1 MHAIGATLKTSTV
14 ILADD
19 HPLVRRGVRSLF
31 QPIPE
36 FSIVAEAK
44 DGFEAVEL
52 VERWSPDVLIVD
64 ITMPG
69 LDGMEVTRRA
79 AQRSPGTRAVIL
91 SMHEDE
97 AHVFEALRAGA
108 MAYVL
113 KRAVADDLVEAVRAA
128 LGGQHYLSPPLSAR
142 ALEDYAAEIGGR
154 SGRGRPL
161 DPYDGLSPRQREVL
175 HLAAKGM
182 TYAEMATRLGV
193 SPHTVEAHL
202 SALMRKM
209 GFHNSREIIRYAL
222 KRGLTD

>member
-1 MHAIGATLKTSTV
+1 MQTIGATLKTATI

-31 QPIPE
+31 QPFPE
-36 FSIVAEAK
+36 FSIVAEAE
-44 DGFEAVEL
+44 DGFAAVEL
-52 VERWSPDVLIVD
+52 VGRWSPDVLIVD

-69 LDGMEVTRRA
+69 LDGMEVIRQT
-79 AQRSPGTRAVIL
+79 AQRCPENRSVIL

-108 MAYVL
+108 TAYVL

-128 LGGQHYLSPPLSAR
+128 LEGRRYLSPPLSAR
-142 ALEDYAAEIGGR
+142 ALEDYAAGVGGR
-154 SGRGRPL
+154 SGQPL
-161 DPYDGLSPRQREVL
+161 DAYGALTPRQREVL

-182 TYAEMATRLGV
+182 TYAEMATHMGV
-193 SPHTVEAHL
+193 SQHTVEAHL
-202 SALMRKM
+202 SNLMRKL
-209 GFHNSREIIRYAL
+209 GFHSTREIIRYAF

>member
-1 MHAIGATLKTSTV
+1 MQTIGATLKTATI

-31 QPIPE
+31 QPFPE
-36 FSIVAEAK
+36 YSIVAEAE
-44 DGFEAVEL
+44 DGFTAVEL

-69 LDGMEVTRRA
+69 LDGMEVTRQA
-79 AQRSPGTRAVIL
+79 AQRCPEIRSVIL

-108 MAYVL
+108 TAYVL

-128 LGGQHYLSPPLSAR
+128 LEGRRYLSPPLSAR
-142 ALEDYAAEIGGR
+142 ALEDYAAGVGGR
-154 SGRGRPL
+154 SGQPL
-161 DPYDGLSPRQREVL
+161 DAYGALTPRQREVL

-182 TYAEMATRLGV
+182 TYAEIATHLGV
-193 SPHTVEAHL
+193 STHTVEAHL
-202 SALMRKM
+202 SNLMRKL
-209 GFHNSREIIRYAL
+209 GFRSTREIIRYAF

>member
-1 MHAIGATLKTSTV
+1 MSGRDLLCV
-14 ILADD
+14 LAHD

-31 QPIPE
+31 QPFHE
-36 FSIVAEAK
+36 LSIVAEAE
-44 DGFEAVEL
+44 DGFTAVEL

-69 LDGMEVTRRA
+69 LDGLEVTRQA
-79 AQRSPGTRAVIL
+79 AQRCPETRSVIL

-108 MAYVL
+108 TAYVL
-113 KRAVADDLVEAVRAA
+113 KRAVADDLVEAVRVV
-128 LGGQHYLSPPLSAR
+128 LEGRRYLSPPLSAR
-142 ALEDYAAEIGGR
+142 ALEDYAAGVGGR
-154 SGRGRPL
+154 SGQPL
-161 DPYDGLSPRQREVL
+161 DAYGGLTPRQREVL

-202 SALMRKM
+202 SNLMRKL
-209 GFHNSREIIRYAL
+209 GVHSTREIIRYAL